1 VTSDFGTDRVERAA
15 SALRAEFGAD
25 PDALIVLGSG
35 LADLVDSV
43 QDPTVVDF
51 GDVLGYPKPSVAG
64 HSGRYVFGRLGGK
77 NTLVQVGRFHA
88 YEGHSTDVV
97 VAPVRI
103 AAALGVG
110 TMIVTNAT
118 GGLHGG
124 LPPGT
129 VVLLDDHMNLMFRSP
144 LAGPV
149 HGAEGRFP
157 DMSRSFDPELQ
168 ALALEAAQKNGIELR
183 RGVYA
188 GVLGPNYETPA
199 EVRMLASMGADVVGM
214 STVPEVITARA
225 LGMRVLGFSVV
236 TNPAAGLGSGDNALT
251 HHEVLEMGKGAA
263 SRLGTIVQGV
273 LHGLE

>member
-1 VTSDFGTDRVERAA
+1 VTSEFGPGHVGRAA
-15 SALRAEFGAD
+15 SVLRAVLGGD

-35 LADLVDSV
+35 LADLVDAV
-43 QDPTVVDF
+43 EDPTVVEF
-51 GDVLGYPKPSVAG
+51 GDIPGYPVTSVAG

-88 YEGHSTDVV
+88 YDGHSTDVV

-118 GGLHGG
+118 GGLRAHM
-124 LPPGT
+124 PPGSL
-129 VVLLDDHMNLMFRSP
+129 VLLDDHINLMFRSP

-149 HGAEGRFP
+149 HGSESRFP
-157 DMSRSFDPELQ
+157 DMSRPFDPELQ
-168 ALALEAAQKNGIELR
+168 ALALEAAQENGIELQQ
-183 RGVYA
+183 GVYA

-199 EVRMLASMGADVVGM
+199 EVRMLASLGADVVGM

-225 LGMRVLGFSVV
+225 LGLRVLGFSVV
-236 TNPAAGLGSGDNALT
+236 TNPAAGLGCGDSVLT

-263 SRLGTIVQGV
+263 NRLGTIVQGV
-273 LHGLE
+273 LLGLA

>member
-1 VTSDFGTDRVERAA
+1 MTSGFGPDRVERAA
-15 SALRAEFGAD
+15 SALRAELGAD

-35 LADLVDSV
+35 FADLVDAV
-43 QDPTVVDF
+43 EDPTVVEF
-51 GDVLGYPKPSVAG
+51 GDIPGYPVTSVAG

-118 GGLHGG
+118 GGLRGDM
-124 LPPGT
+124 LPGSL
-129 VVLLDDHMNLMFRSP
+129 VLLDDHINFMFRSP
-144 LAGPV
+144 LVGPV
-149 HGAEGRFP
+149 HGSESRFP
-157 DMSRSFDPELQ
+157 DMNSSFDPELQ
-168 ALALEAAQKNGIELR
+168 ALALEVARENGIELR
-183 RGVYA
+183 QGTYA

-199 EVRMLASMGADVVGM
+199 EVRMLASLGADVVGM

-225 LGMRVLGFSVV
+225 LGLKVLGFSVV
-236 TNPAAGLGSGDNALT
+236 TNPAAGLGSGDNTLT

-263 SRLGTIVQGV
+263 SPLGTIVQGV
-273 LHGLE
+273 LLGLE